1 MNYTTGIAYS
11 AQNIIFEKKR
21 TNYIKGTEHAEWND
35 NVDLPWIQIS
45 EEKMNTIIDN
55 ATMNKLT
62 NLGEGLSTDGQDD
75 INDSSNVMALENLI
89 EIEVAEEVGR
99 VKNIE

>member
-1 MNYTTGIAYS
+1 
-11 AQNIIFEKKR
+11 
-21 TNYIKGTEHAEWND
+21 
-35 NVDLPWIQIS
+35 
-45 EEKMNTIIDN
+45 MNTIIDN

-62 NLGEGLSTDGQDD
+62 NLGKGLSTDGQDD